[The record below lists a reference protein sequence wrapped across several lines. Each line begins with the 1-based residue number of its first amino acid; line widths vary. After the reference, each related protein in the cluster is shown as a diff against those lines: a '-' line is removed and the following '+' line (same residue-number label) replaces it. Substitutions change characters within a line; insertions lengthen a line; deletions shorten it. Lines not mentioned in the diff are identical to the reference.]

1 MSTFMLKNNSSNFTL
16 VSNVFIEKYM
26 PKARGEF
33 IKVYLLM
40 LKYNNSGEMGA
51 NSTILA
57 STLNLLE
64 SDILNALN
72 YWNDEGVI
80 KLIPIDKMGNYN
92 IEFIDLVEDS
102 KSRNKEVNLL
112 EALNKTSTKDMLNDI
127 ERLLGRPL
135 SPKEMTTYLSW
146 QEEFNF
152 SSELILILIE
162 YCVSRG
168 KSDYRYIEKVAIAWH
183 DMNITSIDDA
193 QNYIKKTE
201 DKWIKIRH
209 ILNYLGIKNPEI
221 TENAGNEQSMVV
233 KFDTGKTT
241 FLVLGDTG
249 IKSSEKLLKTQKE
262 KLKSDIVQMAHH
274 GQSGA
279 TKELYEQINPTICM
293 WPTPEWLWNNDSGEG
308 KGSGPWKTLETR
320 QWMEELKVKK
330 NYVEKDGDIV
340 IKLK

>member
-209 ILNYLGIKNPEI
+209 ILNYLGIKNPELMKPQQEMLEKWI
-221 TENAGNEQSMVV
+221 IDYAFPLEVIEKACNICFQRLNRSDFKYIDGILSSWNKNNLKTLAAIENKEVAYKASQSPHNNK
-233 KFDTGKTT
+233 KFIKKTPEVNPLK
-241 FLVLGDTG
+241 FNNFEAREYDYDSLE
-249 IKSSEKLLKTQKE
+249 KKLLGW
-262 KLKSDIVQMAHH
+262 D
-274 GQSGA
+274 
-279 TKELYEQINPTICM
+279 
-293 WPTPEWLWNNDSGEG
+293 
-308 KGSGPWKTLETR
+308 
-320 QWMEELKVKK
+320 
-330 NYVEKDGDIV
+330 KDD
-340 IKLK
+340 

>member
-209 ILNYLGIKNPEI
+209 ILNYLGIKNPELMKPQQEMLEKWI
-221 TENAGNEQSMVV
+221 IDYAFPLEVIEKACNICFQRLNRSDF
-233 KFDTGKTT
+233 KYID
-241 FLVLGDTG
+241 G
-249 IKSSEKLLKTQKE
+249 ILSSWNKNNLKTLAAIE
-262 KLKSDIVQMAHH
+262 NKSC
-274 GQSGA
+274 
-279 TKELYEQINPTICM
+279 L
-293 WPTPEWLWNNDSGEG
+293 
-308 KGSGPWKTLETR
+308 
-320 QWMEELKVKK
+320 
-330 NYVEKDGDIV
+330 
-340 IKLK
+340 

>member
-209 ILNYLGIKNPEI
+209 ILNYLGIKNPELMKPQQEMLEKWI
-221 TENAGNEQSMVV
+221 IDYAFPLEVIEKACNICFQRLNRSDFKYIDGILSSWNKNNLKTLAAIENKEVAYKASQSPHNNKSFIKKTPEVNPL
-233 KFDTGKTT
+233 KFNNFEAREYDYDSLEK
-241 FLVLGDTG
+241 
-249 IKSSEKLLKTQKE
+249 KLLGW
-262 KLKSDIVQMAHH
+262 D
-274 GQSGA
+274 
-279 TKELYEQINPTICM
+279 
-293 WPTPEWLWNNDSGEG
+293 
-308 KGSGPWKTLETR
+308 
-320 QWMEELKVKK
+320 
-330 NYVEKDGDIV
+330 KDD
-340 IKLK
+340 